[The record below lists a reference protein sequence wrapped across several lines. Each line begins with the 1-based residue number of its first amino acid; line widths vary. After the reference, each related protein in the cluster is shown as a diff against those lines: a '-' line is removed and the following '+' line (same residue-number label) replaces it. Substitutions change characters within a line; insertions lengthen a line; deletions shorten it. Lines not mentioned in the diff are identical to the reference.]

1 MSDTEKRELN
11 GYLNVATIAN
21 MLVPLLLIL

>member
-1 MSDTEKRELN
+1 MSTKEKRKLN
-11 GYLNVATIAN
+11 GYLNAATIAN